1 MMEDQEMRNKL
12 LKSKVK
18 DEQEAASQS
27 KASIN
32 SFVYQTQMTAGTASL
47 SASWRLILRIGL
59 RKSQE
64 DFNFKKQLKN

>member
-1 MMEDQEMRNKL
+1 MSAIKKDQVNELYLNNYSQEMMEDQEMRNEL

-32 SFVYQTQMTAGTASL
+32 FVYQTQMTAGTASL
-47 SASWRLILRIGL
+47 SAS
-59 RKSQE
+59 
-64 DFNFKKQLKN
+64 

>member
-1 MMEDQEMRNKL
+1 MMEDKEMRNEL

-47 SASWRLILRIGL
+47 SASWRFW
-59 RKSQE
+59 E
-64 DFNFKKQLKN
+64 

>member
-1 MMEDQEMRNKL
+1 MMEDQEMRNEL

-32 SFVYQTQMTAGTASL
+32 FVYQTQMTAGTASL
-47 SASWRLILRIGL
+47 SASWRFW
-59 RKSQE
+59 E
-64 DFNFKKQLKN
+64 

>member
-1 MMEDQEMRNKL
+1 MSAIKKDQVNELYLNNYSQEMMEDQEMRNAL

-47 SASWRLILRIGL
+47 SAS
-59 RKSQE
+59 
-64 DFNFKKQLKN
+64 